1 MAMRIPVTDY
11 EQREPAQGV
20 TEREF
25 DKRANLV
32 EGINGCDRMDTHFE
46 NTERTQVLDPRGDH
60 TGRPMPRDAKFR
72 GANNHGEWGNDT
84 YQEGFERGMDGP
96 YEDRPYYGM
105 GLPKR
110 MDLRPCANP
119 QCDDPRCCGCDLDSL
134 RPMGQGVGKKE
145 M

>member
-1 MAMRIPVTDY
+1 MASRIPVTDY
-11 EQREPAQGV
+11 EQRERAVGV

-25 DKRANLV
+25 DKRANLA

-60 TGRPMPRDAKFR
+60 AGRPMPRDAKFH
-72 GANNHGEWGNDT
+72 GANNHGEWGND
-84 YQEGFERGMDGP
+84 QFEESFERGMDGP
-96 YEDRPYYGM
+96 METRPYYGL

-110 MDLRPCANP
+110 MDLRPNANP
-119 QCDDPRCCGCDLDSL
+119 QGEDPTVPGLDQL
-134 RPMGQGVGKKE
+134 RPMGQAVGKKE

>member
-11 EQREPAQGV
+11 EQREKSPGV
-20 TEREF
+20 VEREF

-72 GANNHGEWGNDT
+72 GANNHGEWGPD
-84 YQEGFERGMDGP
+84 QFIEELEKGMDGP
-96 YEDRPYYGM
+96 MEGRPYYGM

-110 MDLRPCANP
+110 TDLRPCADP
-119 QCDDPRCCGCDLDSL
+119 QCEDPRCEGHALDQL